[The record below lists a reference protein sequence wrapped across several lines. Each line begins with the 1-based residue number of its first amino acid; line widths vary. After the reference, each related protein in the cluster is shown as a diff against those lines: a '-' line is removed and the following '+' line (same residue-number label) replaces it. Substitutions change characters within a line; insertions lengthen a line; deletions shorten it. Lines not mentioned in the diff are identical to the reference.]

1 MRTNSHNLWFLFLLF
16 EIFIGQTLAIQFRW
30 PWQKEGKQPVIPI
43 NSKIGTID
51 QYVEI
56 YNLLVKPGYQRDKD
70 FRHEVEAALRKVA
83 APPQALNTYTVG
95 SSFLGCVAFE
105 VTTGRGSRDAVSKVR
120 SKLKKKL
127 SKPVL
132 VFSDVDV
139 LGNHSGF
146 GEHWQR
152 APWLFPESKS
162 KAVPRD
168 FSNSSGPAS
177 GVAMWETSGD
187 PSLDHGLSSPPLQ
200 RYLRHRDPKYQ
211 QENRRS
217 PADPASAFNLD
228 QAPVVVDWY
237 SGRFPEIRQIS
248 QPPGRHE
255 DQRAE
260 FGNLALGFWNYKEE
274 GKGQV
279 VYVLDTGF
287 DYLHQELSNVEFGDR
302 ILTGSFPTDEKGGP
316 DIRLNFKLHGN
327 MVTSKIAGKTLGAAR
342 QAKIIPVDTLPGR
355 TPSRVDAAIM
365 IIDGFAKI
373 YDHIRGANNRSNCI
387 VNVSLGLGPPY
398 WGELLLLNQV
408 GFGTSGEIREHYR
421 KAMYYIL
428 EELNLLPNAILVIS
442 AGNELG
448 TEVNDIPA
456 DLGAEVEFRN
466 RTVVVGGTDRHG
478 NNLFQ
483 KSHFVRVS
491 VQAIGVAIPC
501 GPRGPA
507 RGEKVIN
514 LRLGLCGSLAG
525 TSLAAP
531 MVSGVLATMLSAG
544 VPIDKVVRHM
554 YSLAYPRVKGGPK
567 VLYNGISTSQ
577 WHS

>member
-1 MRTNSHNLWFLFLLF
+1 
-16 EIFIGQTLAIQFRW
+16 
-30 PWQKEGKQPVIPI
+30 
-43 NSKIGTID
+43 
-51 QYVEI
+51 
-56 YNLLVKPGYQRDKD
+56 
-70 FRHEVEAALRKVA
+70 
-83 APPQALNTYTVG
+83 
-95 SSFLGCVAFE
+95 
-105 VTTGRGSRDAVSKVR
+105 
-120 SKLKKKL
+120 
-127 SKPVL
+127 
-132 VFSDVDV
+132 
-139 LGNHSGF
+139 
-146 GEHWQR
+146 
-152 APWLFPESKS
+152 
-162 KAVPRD
+162 
-168 FSNSSGPAS
+168 
-177 GVAMWETSGD
+177 MWETSGD

-442 AGNELG
+442 AGNEL
-448 TEVNDIPA
+448 VP
-456 DLGAEVEFRN
+456 
-466 RTVVVGGTDRHG
+466 
-478 NNLFQ
+478 
-483 KSHFVRVS
+483 
-491 VQAIGVAIPC
+491 IPC